1 MTETLAAALSHFEE
15 FELIDP
21 GGASGV
27 IAAVGAIEAG
37 QQLGVTYVLEGSLQ
51 LAPGKARIGVQLIDA
66 ESGRR
71 VWSET
76 LDHGLHD
83 VFALQDDI
91 TAIIASTVGEA
102 LHVEQ
107 AQKISQ
113 KTIAE
118 LTNYELMVRGLQHLH
133 RINYEDNQIARNLF
147 EQVRIREPE
156 QYFPI
161 LCFVWTYAIELQYG
175 WPSSEVDALDR
186 CRDLTHQLLKI
197 VNYIITHPY
206 CYLSF

>member
-1 MTETLAAALSHFEE
+1 MTLVFNISKKRNSAAASKHRAQDVV
-15 FELIDP
+15 IDRGNVQIQP
-21 GGASGV
+21 RSPRCLRTARR
-27 IAAVGAIEAG
+27 
-37 QQLGVTYVLEGSLQ
+37 YDCHNC
-51 LAPGKARIGVQLIDA
+51 LA
-66 ESGRR
+66 
-71 VWSET
+71 
-76 LDHGLHD
+76 
-83 VFALQDDI
+83 
-91 TAIIASTVGEA
+91 VGEA

-133 RINYEDNQIARNLF
+133 RINYEDNQIARDLF

-175 WPSSEVDALDR
+175 WPSSEVDALDP
-186 CRDLTHQLLKI
+186 CRDLTHQLLRRHDRSAQLHRI
-197 VNYIITHPY
+197 MSRLFL
-206 CYLSF
+206 LSGNHDQALAHIERAYQLNP